1 MQQSNEQTQIQRMT
15 VYFSPELL
23 AQVRESAKKN
33 RRSFNQEAL
42 WLMEQGLGQQSEQ
55 SPVLA
60 AGARG

>member
-1 MQQSNEQTQIQRMT
+1 MKQLNEQAQTQRMT

-42 WLMEQGLGQQSEQ
+42 WLMEQGLEHQIEKPSLSAVG
-55 SPVLA
+55 V
-60 AGARG
+60 RG